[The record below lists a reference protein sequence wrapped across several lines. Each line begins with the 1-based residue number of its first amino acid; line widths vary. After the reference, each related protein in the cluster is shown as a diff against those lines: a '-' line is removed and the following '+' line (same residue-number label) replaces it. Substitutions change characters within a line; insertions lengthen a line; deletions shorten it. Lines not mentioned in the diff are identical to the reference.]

1 MQIQKGG
8 KNPNKHPRQVIEYYL
23 ELGSDESPV
32 STVTVMPQI
41 SLQNIDIILWSQL
54 KFGIIQ

>member
-8 KNPNKHPRQVIEYYL
+8 KNTNKHPRQMIENYL
-23 ELGSDESPV
+23 EPGSDESAM